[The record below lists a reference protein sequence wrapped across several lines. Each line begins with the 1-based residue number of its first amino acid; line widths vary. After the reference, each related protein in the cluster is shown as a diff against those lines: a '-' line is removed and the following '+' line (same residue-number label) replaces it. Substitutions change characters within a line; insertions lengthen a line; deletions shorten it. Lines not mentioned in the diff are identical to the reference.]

1 MLCLS
6 MIRQNKIPQAISE
19 IMKAQPYILEKIREK
34 NKPWLSKTKTKL
46 LARIFLFWYEMK
58 PQKRLFVW

>member
-6 MIRQNKIPQAISE
+6 KIRQNKTPQAISE

-34 NKPWLSKTKTKL
+34 NKP
-46 LARIFLFWYEMK
+46 
-58 PQKRLFVW
+58 